1 MNGGDNV
8 ANYNSRRIYNKKLT
22 DGGANYNSGPFT
34 IIVLDNGSGLDDIY
48 KIISNIDVQ
57 DNAIADENIVL
68 IANIEVLD
76 NSVSSEDNISI
87 TSNINIKDSAIGNE
101 LLSVIA
107 NLGISDTGIGNDY
120 NIGIVGA
127 FFVIDSNNILHPLG
141 VLVTGDSRFD
151 LIPATRDSAEEIP
164 GRHGEYD
171 FGTELKTRIL
181 ELDIASEEGL
191 TPLEKSHLQRLL
203 AMYLDPTKG
212 YKTLIF
218 SDDTEK
224 TYRVKYSGK
233 IDMTEHATW
242 FKAVLPFKTDSSFI
256 ESSFDSVLTGNG
268 ILANNGTHE
277 TGLIIEINGPATNP
291 SLTIG
296 GETLKYTGTISNG
309 QKLVIDTD
317 LETVK
322 IGNTNAMAGYNEV
335 FPLLYPGSINVISG
349 NNITIK
355 AKDKWI

>member
-1 MNGGDNV
+1 M
-8 ANYNSRRIYNKKLT
+8 ANYNSKRFYNKKLPS
-22 DGGANYNSGPFT
+22 GGANYNSGPFA

-57 DNAIADENIVL
+57 DNAIADDNIVL

-76 NSVSSEDNISI
+76 NSIYNDDSIFITNNISVSD
-87 TSNINIKDSAIGNE
+87 TALGE
-101 LLSVIA
+101 EFLSIVA
-107 NLGISDTGIGNDY
+107 NLKISDIGIGNDD
-120 NIGIVGA
+120 NVGIAGA
-127 FFVIDSNNILHPLG
+127 FFVIDSNKILHPLG

-151 LIPATRDSAEEIP
+151 LLPATRDSAEEIP

-171 FGTELKTRIL
+171 FGTELKTRLL
-181 ELDIASEEGL
+181 ELDIVSEEGL
-191 TPLEKSHLQRLL
+191 TPLEKSHLQSLL
-203 AMYLDPTKG
+203 SMYLDPTKG

-218 SDDTEK
+218 SDDIEK
-224 TYRVKYSGK
+224 AYRVKYSGK
-233 IDMTEHATW
+233 IDLTEHATW

-256 ESSFDSVLTGNG
+256 ESSFDNVLTGSG
-268 ILANNGTHE
+268 TLANNGTHE

-296 GETLKYTGTISNG
+296 GETLKYTGTIANG

-335 FPLLYPGSINVISG
+335 FPLLYPGSVNVVSG
-349 NNITIK
+349 SNITIK
-355 AKDKWI
+355 TKDKWI